1 MCRETNAAAQEERK
15 DEQAA
20 ERNELEIRYERYR
33 GILKNL
39 TLMSDVFM
47 RNVFKERA
55 CTEYILQVIMG
66 RKDLKVTAHV
76 LQKDYKNLQ
85 GRSAVLDCVVQD
97 GDGRQFD
104 VEIQQD
110 TEGASPKRARYHS
123 GLMDMNTLKNGEDF
137 DRLPETHVIF
147 ITRDDVLG
155 YGLPIYHI
163 EKRIKEV
170 DAAFRD
176 EAYIIY
182 VNSARQE
189 DTELGR
195 LMHDFHCKEA
205 KDIHSEILARRVH
218 ELKETQEGVEI
229 MCREMDAIYREGEMR
244 GEMRGEKRGEERGR
258 IEGRKEGQMEKAKEM
273 AISLANKGISAEQIA
288 EAAKVSVNLVQE
300 WLSGNKEI
308 AG

>member
-1 MCRETNAAAQEERK
+1 
-15 DEQAA
+15 
-20 ERNELEIRYERYR
+20 
-33 GILKNL
+33 
-39 TLMSDVFM
+39 
-47 RNVFKERA
+47 
-55 CTEYILQVIMG
+55 
-66 RKDLKVTAHV
+66 
-76 LQKDYKNLQ
+76 
-85 GRSAVLDCVVQD
+85 
-97 GDGRQFD
+97 
-104 VEIQQD
+104 
-110 TEGASPKRARYHS
+110 
-123 GLMDMNTLKNGEDF
+123 MDMNTLKNGEDF

-155 YGLPIYHI
+155 YGFPIYHI

-195 LMHDFHCKEA
+195 LMHDFHCTDA
-205 KDIHSEILARRVH
+205 KDIHSAILARRVY

-244 GEMRGEKRGEERGR
+244 GELRGEERGR
-258 IEGRKEGQMEKAKEM
+258 IKGQAEKAKEM
-273 AISLANKGISAEQIA
+273 ALSLANMGISAEQIA

>member
-55 CTEYILQVIMG
+55 CTEYVLQVIMG
-66 RKDLKVTAHV
+66 RKDLKVTAQV

-97 GDGRQFD
+97 GEGRQFD

-123 GLMDMNTLKNGEDF
+123 GLVDMNTLRNGEDF
-137 DRLPETHVIF
+137 ACLPETHVIF

-182 VNSARQE
+182 VNSRRQE

-195 LMHDFHCKEA
+195 LMHDFYCTDA

-218 ELKETQEGVEI
+218 ELKETQKGVDF

-244 GEMRGEKRGEERGR
+244 GELRGEKRGEERGR
-258 IEGRKEGQMEKAKEM
+258 IEGRREGQAEKAKEM
-273 AISLANKGISAEQIA
+273 ALSLANMGISAEQIA

-300 WLSGNKEI
+300 WLS
-308 AG
+308 